1 MALQD
6 MSELQGLMYARRRV
20 PGVILPALLIGA
32 CVTDAQF
39 LAQNTS
45 AATQATES
53 RAKFELD
60 CPQVQTT
67 ILSQK
72 VVQSIQQGY
81 GWRGGGMH
89 AGPWTEY
96 TIGVR
101 GCGRQAVYMALCRDP
116 ANCNAFAQGA
126 EVQPVLPAT
135 SQ

>member
-1 MALQD
+1 MH
-6 MSELQGLMYARRRV
+6 ARARV
-20 PGVILPALLIGA
+20 PGVMLFALLISA

-45 AATQATES
+45 AATQTTES

-67 ILSQK
+67 SLSQK